1 MNAMLCHS
9 VQCPA
14 SLLTVTQLKKWK
26 CVFFSH
32 CYLPSHQCIL
42 SVFYLGQ
49 EKNKRKWRM
58 DAQTHGFITGGNDAS
73 KNIIFTGFLRSWD
86 EDGGKTMVRSTYRWM
101 GLVGWMERISSWSTR
116 INNYFGRMHCN
127 NDCLLL
133 MHYSIQIGTLLH
145 VLHGWSDWECVFECL
160 REKCSSLFLC
170 PIFWAI
176 TFENCDGKSV
186 FSAIYICE
194 TSYLRIETN
203 TQNWLYT

>member
-1 MNAMLCHS
+1 
-9 VQCPA
+9 
-14 SLLTVTQLKKWK
+14 
-26 CVFFSH
+26 
-32 CYLPSHQCIL
+32 
-42 SVFYLGQ
+42 
-49 EKNKRKWRM
+49 M

-73 KNIIFTGFLRSWD
+73 KNIIFTGFLRSRD
-86 EDGGKTMVRSTYRWM
+86 EDGGNTMVRSTYRWM

-186 FSAIYICE
+186 FFRNIHLWDKLSENWNKHTELIIRISTKKEFLGWRDKNVIIYKIG
-194 TSYLRIETN
+194 L
-203 TQNWLYT
+203 